1 MMNITV
7 EIKAP
12 ELSNAILALAN
23 ALGGNKVSADQVA
36 ATVEKAVKKEADK
49 QQQGSTKDDTP
60 TVTPTVT
67 PEVIPP
73 KNGPINPDNAVDVE
87 TEPEETGATDTPE
100 EKPSYTLEQVRE
112 KLMDLSR
119 NGKRAEVQEIITSYG
134 VKKLTEIPAE
144 FYAEVMAKVSDM

>member
-1 MMNITV
+1 MNITV

-23 ALGGNKVSADQVA
+23 ALGGNRVPVDQVA
-36 ATVEKAVKKEADK
+36 ATVEKAAKKEADK
-49 QQQGSTKDDTP
+49 QQHGSTNDD
-60 TVTPTVT
+60 TPTVT

-73 KNGPINPDNAVDVE
+73 KNEPVNTDNAIDVK
-87 TEPEETGATDTPE
+87 TEPEETGATDTQE

-144 FYAEVMAKVSDM
+144 FYAEVMTKVSDM

>member
-36 ATVEKAVKKEADK
+36 ATVEKAMKKEVEK
-49 QQQGSTKDDTP
+49 PQQEAAKDD
-60 TVTPTVT
+60 TPTVT

>member
-60 TVTPTVT
+60 KVT

-73 KNGPINPDNAVDVE
+73 KNAPINTDNAVDVE
-87 TEPEETGATDTPE
+87 TEPEETGATDTTE

>member
-12 ELSNAILALAN
+12 ELATAILSLAN

-36 ATVEKAVKKEADK
+36 ATVEKAIKKEVEK
-49 QQQGSTKDDTP
+49 PQQEAAKD
-60 TVTPTVT
+60 VTPTVT

-73 KNGPINPDNAVDVE
+73 KNEPINTDNAVDVE
-87 TEPEETGATDTPE
+87 TESEETGATDTPE

-119 NGKRAEVQEIITSYG
+119 NGKRAEVQAIITSYG

-144 FYAEVMAKVSDM
+144 FYAEVMEKVSDM

>member
-1 MMNITV
+1 MNITV

-36 ATVEKAVKKEADK
+36 ATVEKAMKKEAEK
-49 QQQGSTKDDTP
+49 PQQEAAKD
-60 TVTPTVT
+60 VTPTVT

-73 KNGPINPDNAVDVE
+73 KNGPINTDNAVDVE

-112 KLMDLSR
+112 KLMYLSR

>member
-1 MMNITV
+1 MNITV

-36 ATVEKAVKKEADK
+36 ATVEKTVKKEVEK
-49 QQQGSTKDDTP
+49 PQQEAAKDD
-60 TVTPTVT
+60 TPTVT

-73 KNGPINPDNAVDVE
+73 KNEPINTDKAVDVE
-87 TEPEETGATDTPE
+87 TKPEETGATDTPE